1 MVTPGNI
8 RTARYRDKKRQE
20 FGLVEVR
27 VWVPPSGIVGI
38 RQMAADMVSQYR
50 PAAVADG
57 SDNGG
62 GNG

>member
-27 VWVPPSGIVGI
+27 VWVPPSGIAAV
-38 RQMAADMVSQYR
+38 RQIAANMVSQYC
-50 PAAVADG
+50 PAAVADDK
-57 SDNGG
+57 SDGG